1 MARLKDSPLAKALKA
16 PRATTRKRQA
26 HTTVA
31 VSHEVHQRAR
41 DAVYWQRESLSA
53 LVERAILAEIER
65 MEAERGEI
73 FPPRPR

>member
-16 PRATTRKRQA
+16 PKAATHRRQS

-31 VSHEVHQRAR
+31 VSHEVHQRGR
-41 DAVYWQRESLSA
+41 DAAYWQRESLSA

-65 MEAERGEI
+65 MEAERGDI